1 MTLVAK
7 DKEEKKMW
15 MEVPCLQTKKSM
27 STKICKTCLTE
38 YSKLCIIQELMSKT
52 KRRETFAN
60 NMARGATLKENL
72 MSGSI
77 LRRRAAIDLE
87 ERTSKAQTIET

>member
-1 MTLVAK
+1 
-7 DKEEKKMW
+7 
-15 MEVPCLQTKKSM
+15 
-27 STKICKTCLTE
+27 
-38 YSKLCIIQELMSKT
+38 MSKT

-60 NMARGATLKENL
+60 NMMRGATLKENL

-77 LRRRAAIDLE
+77 LRGRAAIDLE

>member
-1 MTLVAK
+1 
-7 DKEEKKMW
+7 
-15 MEVPCLQTKKSM
+15 
-27 STKICKTCLTE
+27 
-38 YSKLCIIQELMSKT
+38 MSKT

-77 LRRRAAIDLE
+77 LRGRAAIDLE